1 MCKEGDY
8 KENENGKIVRSGHGK
23 FVSLANQSTYEGEW
37 VNDEISGKGILK
49 KKNEIKNIIFEYEL
63 RKKIFQQIV
72 N

>member
-1 MCKEGDY
+1 MKLVEKVY
-8 KENENGKIVRSGHGK
+8 
-23 FVSLANQSTYEGEW
+23 W
-37 VNDEISGKGILK
+37 K